1 MLNKLNQLKNN
12 KLLAEMEVFEETD
25 IIRISLENTIYDYE
39 YVPSS
44 LMNVLAQAEY
54 DWYNSVEIHVVK

>member
-1 MLNKLNQLKNN
+1 
-12 KLLAEMEVFEETD
+12 MEVFEETD
-25 IIRISLENTIYDYE
+25 MIRISLENTIYDYE